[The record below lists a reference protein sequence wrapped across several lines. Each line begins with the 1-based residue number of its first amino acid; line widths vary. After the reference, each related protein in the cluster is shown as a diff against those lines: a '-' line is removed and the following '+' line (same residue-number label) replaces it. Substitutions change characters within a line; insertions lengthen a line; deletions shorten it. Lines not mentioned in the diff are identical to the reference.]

1 MHLGSVPMVLSLW
14 LFCCSVASSPG
25 WFRSCGCLVLYRPVF
40 SLLSCRLDSDGR
52 FLRCNFSFHDVRFS
66 LVCVFAPNRNPSR
79 NDFLDDL
86 PSYIDRSSP
95 TIICGDFN
103 TVFDR
108 SLDRLGSIVFYSPR
122 ESTQALYALFVSCC
136 VLDIWRYL
144 HPQCKQFTC
153 TKSDGSL
160 SSRIDYIGCP
170 YAWISSIS
178 TCEILS
184 CPFSDYCPIIMS
196 GFFSASIPRGPG
208 IWKLNTSI
216 LLLEDYVDLVSS
228 FWRQWRSRKS
238 GFLSIMDRWELG
250 ESKLKGSSISY
261 CKKRVAAQRLERDL
275 LSNLV
280 SHLKTGIDEGHVSCV
295 VSYHW
300 ALFALGKI
308 DIAQAE
314 GARLRSRTQWVED
327 GEVSSSFFF
336 RLEKENQADR
346 WVAALKDAD
355 GSIRSAGSL
364 V

>member
-1 MHLGSVPMVLSLW
+1 
-14 LFCCSVASSPG
+14 
-25 WFRSCGCLVLYRPVF
+25 
-40 SLLSCRLDSDGR
+40 
-52 FLRCNFSFHDVRFS
+52 
-66 LVCVFAPNRNPSR
+66 
-79 NDFLDDL
+79 
-86 PSYIDRSSP
+86 
-95 TIICGDFN
+95 
-103 TVFDR
+103 
-108 SLDRLGSIVFYSPR
+108 
-122 ESTQALYALFVSCC
+122 
-136 VLDIWRYL
+136 
-144 HPQCKQFTC
+144 
-153 TKSDGSL
+153 
-160 SSRIDYIGCP
+160 
-170 YAWISSIS
+170 
-178 TCEILS
+178 
-184 CPFSDYCPIIMS
+184 MS

-250 ESKLKGSSISY
+250 KSKLKGSSISY
-261 CKKRVAAQRLERDL
+261 CKKRVAALRLERDL

-280 SHLKTGIDEGHVSCV
+280 SHLKPGIDEGHVSCV
-295 VSYHW
+295 ASYHW

-308 DIAQAE
+308 DIAEAE
-314 GARLRSRTQWVED
+314 RARLRSRTQWVED